1 MSTPHTPDPDFG
13 QNPQNP
19 QNSQNPQYSQ
29 SSQNRPYAQSDQ
41 YAQGQQQG
49 PYQGQ
54 PQTDRFAAGQ
64 YQSQSAAGA
73 SQQAPPKAPTSDS
86 AGPARPL
93 TVGSAPRSL
102 MRVGIA
108 VVGVLALLVP
118 VSALAYTGV
127 GLSTLV
133 REETTHDLP
142 MDLEALTVDAHSA
155 TVEVE
160 SRDDIDAPLVRHT
173 YQGADTAIS
182 APEITDD
189 EGTATVS
196 IPRAQRDSNWWTPNV
211 GMEDTITIE
220 LPSDQAR
227 KMDLDVMSDFGFT
240 DLAGEFNDVRVQTK
254 AGAMV
259 LDLDA
264 STVDARTRT
273 GFLDVSGAMA
283 DLSMEATAGYID
295 ASHLEVAETVSA
307 RTTTGGIEL
316 GFSGTV
322 VPVQGIEAHAKNG
335 AVTVSLP
342 REENLVDQDV
352 TGYSVN
358 ASSSSGWT
366 DVAVQQTP
374 PGDGVVPVT
383 VSSESGSV
391 DVHYRDGSDGMDTD
405 GDSAS
410 DWEDGWED
418 DQDAPDSDRESNRDD
433 RDSDQDDRDSDRDDR
448 NSGRD
453 DRNSGRDDRD
463 SDRGDDAT
471 DGDAGRA

>member
-1 MSTPHTPDPDFG
+1 MSTPHVPGPEYG
-13 QNPQNP
+13 RNPQDPQDP
-19 QNSQNPQYSQ
+19 QNQYQ
-29 SSQNRPYAQSDQ
+29 S
-41 YAQGQQQG
+41 QQQS
-49 PYQGQ
+49 PYQGPPQ
-54 PQTDRFAAGQ
+54 PNHFAAGQ
-64 YQSQSAAGA
+64 YQPPPAAPHGTGPYSPGSPQPGPHGPGTQASAGGA
-73 SQQAPPKAPTSDS
+73 YQALPKAPTSDS

-142 MDLEALTVDAHSA
+142 TDLEALTVDAHSA

-173 YQGADTAIS
+173 YQGAETTVS
-182 APEITDD
+182 PPEITSD
-189 EGTATVS
+189 EGTATIA
-196 IPRAQRDSNWWTPNV
+196 IPRAQRESRWWTPNV

-220 LPSDQAR
+220 LPSDQAQ
-227 KMDLDVMSDFGFT
+227 KMDLEVTSNFGFT
-240 DLAGEFNDVRVQTK
+240 DLDGEFNDVRVQTQ
-254 AGAMV
+254 AGAMM
-259 LDLDA
+259 LNLDA
-264 STVDARTRT
+264 RTVDARTRT
-273 GFLDVSGAMA
+273 GFLDVSGAMEN
-283 DLSMEATAGYID
+283 LSLEATAGYID
-295 ASHLEVAETVSA
+295 GSHLEVEETVFA

-316 GFSGTV
+316 GFSETI

-342 REENLVDQDV
+342 REGNLTDQDV

-366 DVAVQQTP
+366 DIAVQQTP

-383 VSSESGSV
+383 VSSDSGAV
-391 DVHYRDGSDGMDTD
+391 DVHYRDGSDGVSGADTD
-405 GDSAS
+405 D
-410 DWEDGWED
+410 DWEDGWDD
-418 DQDAPDSDRESNRDD
+418 DQDAQDGD
-433 RDSDQDDRDSDRDDR
+433 RDADRDSDRA
-448 NSGRD
+448 
-453 DRNSGRDDRD
+453 
-463 SDRGDDAT
+463 SDRGNDAA

>member
-1 MSTPHTPDPDFG
+1 M
-13 QNPQNP
+13 
-19 QNSQNPQYSQ
+19 
-29 SSQNRPYAQSDQ
+29 
-41 YAQGQQQG
+41 
-49 PYQGQ
+49 
-54 PQTDRFAAGQ
+54 
-64 YQSQSAAGA
+64 
-73 SQQAPPKAPTSDS
+73 APTSES

-108 VVGVLALLVP
+108 VVGVLALLMP

-142 MDLEALTVDAHSA
+142 ADLEALTVNADSA

-173 YQGADTAIS
+173 YRGADTQKSTPAI
-182 APEITDD
+182 TGD

-196 IPRAQRDSNWWTPNV
+196 IPRAPGSYRWWTPNV
-211 GMEDTITIE
+211 GMENTVTIE

-227 KMDLDVMSDFGFT
+227 TMDLDVMSDFGFT
-240 DLAGEFNDVRVQTK
+240 ELVGEFNDVRVQTQ

-259 LDLDA
+259 LDLEA
-264 STVDARTRT
+264 STVEARTRT
-273 GFLDVSGAMA
+273 GFLDVSGAM
-283 DLSMEATAGYID
+283 DSLSMEATAGYID
-295 ASHLEVAETVSA
+295 GSHLEVAETVTA

-322 VPVQGIEAHAKNG
+322 VPVQGIEAHAQNG

-358 ASSSSGWT
+358 AGSSAGWT

-383 VSSESGSV
+383 VSSDSGSV
-391 DVHYRDGSDGMDTD
+391 NVQYRDGSDGARGADTD
-405 GDSAS
+405 DDWDDDWED
-410 DWEDGWED
+410 DWEDGWDD
-418 DQDAPDSDRESNRDD
+418 DQDDRGGDRDSGGESD
-433 RDSDQDDRDSDRDDR
+433 RDSDQDGQDADRDSDEVSDQDA
-448 NSGRD
+448 
-453 DRNSGRDDRD
+453 DRD
-463 SDRGDDAT
+463 SEGGSESAAS
-471 DGDAGRA
+471 DAGRV